1 MNQPKLLLSTVV
13 TKEVK
18 VYKLDK
24 ECIPYSGIYIVPTNN
39 LPLSKA
45 KEILE
50 SKDFYEYVKG
60 IGINASGS
68 SLRITAK
75 DIENFEFK

>member
-1 MNQPKLLLSTVV
+1 MR
-13 TKEVK
+13 
-18 VYKLDK
+18 YKLDK